1 MVGRYISDGQAPDQ
15 SSAKPGAPGQTRM
28 SQATV
33 DQGRR
38 RFLIGGLT
46 VGGGFVLGIPSVL
59 MADQGNASAGGG
71 QIGFFVEIKADN
83 RVLIGCAQ
91 PEIGQG
97 VRTAMPMLVAEEL
110 DVEWSTVS
118 VEQMPLGIVKTA
130 DGYAWKYGGQGAGGS
145 TSVTDNWEFL
155 REAGA
160 TARQML
166 IQAAAARWKLSP
178 EVCRTEPGVVVCD
191 SLGVRLKYSEL
202 AAEAAQLPVPEEKP
216 KLKDPAHFRVIGK
229 PANVVDAREIV
240 TGQARFGI
248 DTDIP
253 GMRYAVIQRCPYLDG
268 GVESFDDSEA
278 RKVPGVVD
286 VFEISGP
293 GAGEPY
299 LILASGVAVVATST
313 WAALQG
319 RKALKISWTKG
330 PHSDEST
337 ATFWQQTEKLL
348 AGSGQMVR
356 DDGDFDA
363 AMAQSSR
370 SVTARYEIPF
380 VNHAP
385 LEPQNCFVDV
395 KEDKAL
401 VIAPT
406 QMPSGANRA
415 VAAVTGLPREN
426 IQVEMTRVGGGFGR
440 RLTNDYVAE
449 AAMISKKINGP
460 VKLQWSR
467 EDDVKHDFYRP
478 SGMHELKAGLDEK
491 GKITAWTQRLASASK
506 YYRRPNVPPEEQFG
520 AELYVDDFPAQF
532 IDNFRLEWLMVES
545 GVPRGSWRAPAHTAN
560 AFVIQSF
567 LDEIAHASGQD
578 PLQLRLELYGE
589 DRELP
594 YSNHGGPVFNP
605 WRLSRLLKHVAQRI
619 DYGTQR
625 SGGRGVGIASHFTFG
640 GYGAHAVE
648 VQVSDSGKLTIDR
661 IVAAVDC
668 GLAVNPRGVEAQ
680 LEGGT
685 IDGLSTALNLE
696 ITVQDGQIVQS
707 NFHNYRLLRL
717 AQMPAVIE
725 THVLPYG
732 GKPTG
737 MGEMGLPS
745 LAPALTNA
753 IFNATGV
760 RIRKLPLKDQ
770 LKQAMS

>member
-1 MVGRYISDGQAPDQ
+1 MPNRYI
-15 SSAKPGAPGQTRM
+15 RENRV
-28 SQATV
+28 V
-33 DQGRR
+33 DEGRR

-46 VGGGFVLGIPSVL
+46 AGGGFLLGIPSMQL
-59 MADQGNASAGGG
+59 LAQGGEAADNR

-83 RVLIGCAQ
+83 QVIIGVAQ

-110 DVEWSTVS
+110 DVEWSSVR
-118 VEQMPLGIVKTA
+118 VEQMPLGIIKTA

-155 REAGA
+155 REVGA

-166 IQAAAARWKLSP
+166 LQAAANHWKMPSDS
-178 EVCRTEPGVVVCD
+178 CHTEPGVVVCD
-191 SLGVRLKYSEL
+191 TLGARLNYSEL
-202 AAEAAQLPVPEEKP
+202 AAAAAKLPVPEEKP
-216 KLKDPAHFRVIGK
+216 QLKDPARFRIIGK
-229 PANVVDAREIV
+229 PANVIDAREIV
-240 TGQARFGI
+240 TGQARYGI
-248 DTDIP
+248 DTDVK
-253 GMRYAVIQRCPYLDG
+253 GMHYAVIQRCPYLDG
-268 GVESFDDSEA
+268 GVESFDDSKA

-286 VFEISGP
+286 VFAIEGP
-293 GAGEPY
+293 GEGEPY
-299 LILASGVAVVATST
+299 LILASGVAVVARST

-319 RKALKISWTKG
+319 RKALEVKWNKG
-330 PHSDEST
+330 PHTGEST
-337 ATFWQQTEKLL
+337 DSFWKQTDKLL
-348 AGSGQMVR
+348 AGSGQIVR
-356 DDGDFDA
+356 DDGNFDEA
-363 AMAQSSR
+363 LKSASR
-370 SVTARYEIPF
+370 LVQARYEIPF

-385 LEPQNCFVDV
+385 LEPQNCYAHVE
-395 KEDKAL
+395 KDKAHI
-401 VIAPT
+401 IAPT

-415 VAAVTGLPREN
+415 VASVTGLPREN

-449 AAMISKKINGP
+449 AAMISQKIAGP

-467 EDDVKHDFYRP
+467 EDDVRHDFYRP
-478 SGMHELKAGLDEK
+478 SGMHEMQAGIDDD
-491 GKITAWTQRLASASK
+491 GNISAWTQRLASASK

-520 AELYVDDFPAQF
+520 AELYIDDFPARF
-532 IDNFRLEWLMVES
+532 IENFRLEWLMVQS

-567 LDEIAHASGQD
+567 LDEIAHATGKD
-578 PLQLRLELYGE
+578 PLQLRLDLYGE
-589 DRELP
+589 NRELP
-594 YSNHGGPVFNP
+594 YSNHGGPTFNP
-605 WRLSRLLKHVAQRI
+605 WRLSRLLQHIAGEV
-619 DYGTQR
+619 DYGKPRTD
-625 SGGRGVGIASHFTFG
+625 GRGLGIASHFTFG

-648 VQVSDSGKLTIDR
+648 VHVSGAGELTIER

-668 GLAVNPRGVEAQ
+668 GLVVNPRGVEAQ

-707 NFHNYRLLRL
+707 NFHDYRLLRM

-732 GKPTG
+732 DAPTG
-737 MGEMGLPS
+737 MGEMGIPS

-753 IFNATGV
+753 IFNACGV
-760 RIRKLPLKDQ
+760 RIRKLPIRDQ
-770 LKQAMS
+770 LQQAMT